1 MQEEFNNEYLEED
14 KVTDENFAID
24 VEPEMINVISPQP
37 EKNKSGNYGVKA
49 FCIALCAVILL
60 SCFSYG
66 GYYLGKSDLFNN
78 HSTNNTVSTNLAKKP
93 KDSSVFSPEEI
104 YSKTASSIVGILIY
118 NSKGDIS
125 EASGVVFSEDGYI
138 VTNDH
143 IYSSVPSAKFKIYMH
158 NGEVYDARYVAGDT
172 RSDLAVLKINQN
184 VKLTKTEFG
193 NSDEVVS
200 GEKVCAI
207 GYPNGYS
214 SLSTITTGIV
224 STPMV
229 RASISSSYSSNFIQ
243 TDTAINP
250 GNSGGALINEYG
262 QIIGIVSSKIS
273 GTSYEGVGFAIPTK
287 TVKRITESLIKNGN
301 VKDRARLGISYNFY
315 NEAMAELAQLSSAGL
330 YIQEVSDDSD
340 LYKKVEKGDMI
351 TRVNDIAISDDA
363 VILDLLEEYKPGDK
377 ILLTINKQS
386 GETETYSVKLLSDE
400 GSSSYVNDYSSN
412 SGQENNKDFN
422 FPEGY

>member
-49 FCIALCAVILL
+49 FCIALCVVILL

-93 KDSSVFSPEEI
+93 KDSTVFSPEEI
-104 YSKTASSIVGILIY
+104 YSKTASSIVGILVY

-158 NGEVYDARYVAGDT
+158 DGEVYDARYVAGDT

-224 STPMV
+224 STPKV

>member
-93 KDSSVFSPEEI
+93 TDSSVFSPEEI

-158 NGEVYDARYVAGDT
+158 DGEVYDARYVAGDT

-224 STPMV
+224 STPKV

>member
-224 STPMV
+224 STPKV

>member
-1 MQEEFNNEYLEED
+1 MQEEFNKEFKDED
-14 KVTDENFAID
+14 KITGEDTTFD
-24 VEPEMINVISPQP
+24 VEAQIINVVSHKT
-37 EKNKSGNYGVKA
+37 EKSKTGSLGVKA
-49 FCIALCAVILL
+49 FCAALAAVVLL
-60 SCFSYG
+60 SCFSYA
-66 GYYLGKSDLFNN
+66 GYYLGKNDFLKNN
-78 HSTNNTVSTNLAKKP
+78 KINGAVSTDLEEKP
-93 KDSSVFSPEEI
+93 KDSSVLSPEQI
-104 YSKTASSIVGILIY
+104 YTQTASSIVGILVY
-118 NSKGDIS
+118 NSKGDVS
-125 EASGVVFSEDGYI
+125 EASGVIYSEDGYI

-143 IYSSVPSAKFKIYMH
+143 IYSAINSAKFKIYMH
-158 NGEVYDARYVAGDT
+158 DGNIYDATYVAGDT
-172 RSDLAVLKINQN
+172 RSDLAVLKIDQK
-184 VKLTKTEFG
+184 VKLTKAVFG

-224 STPMV
+224 STPKV

-287 TVKRITESLIKNGN
+287 TVKRITESLIINGN

-315 NEAMAELAQLSSAGL
+315 NEAMAELAKLNSAGL
-330 YIQEVSDDSD
+330 YIQEVSEDSD
-340 LYKKVEKGDMI
+340 LFKKVEKGDII
-351 TRVNDIAISDDA
+351 TRVNDIAINDDA

-377 ILLTINKQS
+377 ILLTISKQS

-400 GSSSYVNDYSSN
+400 GSSSYINDYSSD
-412 SGQENNKDFN
+412 SSQENNKDFN